1 MKYKGEPTKGLE
13 FYKLLNQS
21 EEFTSELGRFTLASG
36 HLEGQLSK
44 LFKAKM
50 IS

>member
-21 EEFTSELGRFTLASG
+21 EEFTSEFGRFTLASG
-36 HLEGQLSK
+36 NLEGQLSE